1 MALIKTDW
9 TKELEQLEETCAKLL
24 DEKVD
29 PMVERNLERGV
40 REVSQ
45 VMDKASFEIQDAIKQ
60 LGEEVDRQRQQA
72 VREARQLIILLL
84 GGLALLMIGFFAL
97 NHLLGTG

>member
-9 TKELEQLEETCAKLL
+9 TKELEQVEATCNKLL
-24 DEKVD
+24 DERIE

-40 REVSQ
+40 NEVSL

-60 LGEEVDRQRQQA
+60 LREEVDRQRQQA
-72 VREARQLIILLL
+72 VADARQLIIFLL
-84 GGLALLMIGFFAL
+84 GGLALLMIGFFVL
-97 NHLLGTG
+97 NYLLGVG